1 MKVVFKG
8 LGGVSSRD
16 MFKVLENKKHSRRK
30 DTHTMS
36 KDNVIEFKKPEP
48 FVDDPI
54 TDVLRTGARKLLIEA
69 LEAEIEGFLS
79 QYRDLRDNQDR
90 QRVVRNGYLPERE
103 IQTGI
108 GPVAVKVPRARD
120 RQPDHKSGP
129 IRFKSTLLPP
139 YLRKTRSM
147 EELIPWLY
155 LKGVSTGDFSEALAA
170 LVGKDAPGLSASTI
184 SRLKS
189 VWEEEFEEW
198 QKTDLSH
205 KRYVY
210 IWADG
215 IYCNVRMEEKQCLLV
230 IIGAT
235 EDGNK
240 ELLALESGF
249 RESELSWTEV
259 LVDLKHRGL
268 KIAPELAVGDGALGF
283 WKALSKV
290 YGQTRWQ
297 RCWVHKTAN
306 VLNQLPKSIQP
317 KAKEKLHQIWMAP
330 DKAEA
335 QKYFDD
341 FISIYEAKYPK
352 AAKCLQKD
360 RDVLLTFYDFPAEHW
375 RHIRTTN
382 PIESTF
388 STVRLRTAKVR
399 NCFSSKTVV
408 TMAFKL
414 CQCAQKRWQRLH
426 SSKKLVEV
434 IRGVIFVNGIEEK
447 RIAA

>member
-1 MKVVFKG
+1 VYP
-8 LGGVSSRD
+8 SR
-16 MFKVLENKKHSRRK
+16 MFKVLENKKHLIRK
-30 DTHTMS
+30 DTHTMP
-36 KDNVIEFKKPEP
+36 KDNVIDFKKPEP

-54 TDVLRTGARKLLIEA
+54 TDVLRTGARKLLTEA
-69 LEAEIEGFLS
+69 LEIEIEGFLS
-79 QYRDLRDNQDR
+79 QYREFRDNQEN
-90 QRVVRNGYLPERE
+90 QRVVRNGYLPERD

-120 RQPDHKSGP
+120 RQPDHESGP
-129 IRFKSTLLPP
+129 IRFNSSLLPP
-139 YLRKTRSM
+139 YLRKTKSM

-155 LKGVSTGDFSEALAA
+155 LKGISTNDFTEALSA

-189 VWEEEFEEW
+189 IWQEDLEQW
-198 QKTDLSH
+198 QKRDLSH

-215 IYCNVRMEEKQCLLV
+215 IYCNVRMEERQCLLV

-235 EDGNK
+235 ENGKK
-240 ELLALESGF
+240 ELIALDSGF
-249 RESELSWTEV
+249 RESELSWTE
-259 LVDLKHRGL
+259 LLLDLKHRGL
-268 KIAPELAVGDGALGF
+268 KATPGLATGDGALGF
-283 WKALSKV
+283 WKALAKV
-290 YGQTRWQ
+290 YGNTRWQ

-306 VLNQLPKSIQP
+306 VLNKLPKSIQP
-317 KAKEKLHQIWMAP
+317 KVKEKLHQIWMAP

-335 QKYFDD
+335 RKHFDD

-352 AAKCLQKD
+352 ATECLQKD

-399 NCFSSKTVV
+399 SCFSSKTVV
-408 TMAFKL
+408 TMAFTL
-414 CQCAQKRWQRLH
+414 CQCAQKRWQRLYGYR
-426 SSKKLVEV
+426 KLGK
-434 IRGVIFVNGIEEK
+434 IIQGIKFINGIEEI
-447 RIAA
+447 RNAA